1 MEGAFLSSAREAL
14 VVVVL
19 ASLPPLLAALVVGL
33 AVAIVQALTQVQEQ
47 TLGVLAR
54 IVAVFAALYVSGAW
68 MAALVTRFA
77 QKVLTGFPAWV
88 H

>member
-1 MEGAFLSSAREAL
+1 MEATFLSATREAL
-14 VVVVL
+14 LVVVL
-19 ASLPPLLAALVVGL
+19 ASAPPLVAALVVGL

-54 IVAVFAALYVSGAW
+54 ILAVFSALYLVGYW
-68 MAALVTRFA
+68 MASFVTRFG
-77 QKVLTGFPAWV
+77 QKIFTEFPKWV

>member
-1 MEGAFLSSAREAL
+1 MEGVFLSTTREAL
-14 VVVVL
+14 LVVVM

-33 AVAIVQALTQVQEQ
+33 SVAILQALTQVQEQ

-54 IVAVFAALYVSGAW
+54 IVAVFAALFVAGSW
-68 MAALVTRFA
+68 MASLVMRFA
-77 QKVLTGFPAWV
+77 QKVLTGLPAWV

>member
-1 MEGAFLSSAREAL
+1 MEGVFLSSTREAL
-14 VVVVL
+14 LVVVM

-33 AVAIVQALTQVQEQ
+33 AVAVLQALTQVQEQ
-47 TLGVLAR
+47 TLGVIAR
-54 IVAVFAALYVSGAW
+54 IVAVFAALFVSGSW
-68 MAALVTRFA
+68 MASLVTRFA

>member
-1 MEGAFLSSAREAL
+1 MEGVFLSTTREAL
-14 VVVVL
+14 LVVVM

-33 AVAIVQALTQVQEQ
+33 SVAILQALTQVQEQ

-54 IVAVFAALYVSGAW
+54 IVAVFAALFVAGSW
-68 MAALVTRFA
+68 MAALVMRFA